1 MNRNVG
7 SGSGPG
13 EITPDGCA
21 VEFYALLP
29 SFGQPQIVHDAV
41 PAGAPVLELGCGTG
55 RILRP
60 LAHLGHPVL
69 GVDESPAMLARIPD
83 LPTICSPIET
93 LRLDRT
99 FGVVLLA
106 STMINVDPALRREFL
121 ATCRH
126 HLAGDGVAV
135 FQQNPPSWFEE
146 FGQAPP
152 VRDDPGGVRRI
163 LRSARREP
171 PRLHVEVEY
180 QATRSGRTPGRAM
193 RSARTNSP
201 ATSPRPGSGSA
212 GGSPMITRG
221 LRQCRD
227 EVHHATAAARHL
239 DLRGNRHPHRIGG
252 ERGDRGHHRHRP
264 VRPDQVRVDLYTRGQ
279 PRAAGPRGPPPPGRF

>member
-1 MNRNVG
+1 MNRNE
-7 SGSGPG
+7 GSGPG

-29 SFGQPQIVHDAV
+29 SFGEPQIVHDAV
-41 PAGAPVLELGCGTG
+41 PVGAPVLELGCGTG

-60 LAHLGHPVL
+60 LANLGHPVL
-69 GVDESPAMLARIPD
+69 GVDESPAMLARVPD
-83 LPTICSPIET
+83 LPTVCSPIET

-152 VRDDPGGVRRI
+152 VRDDPGGIRRI
-163 LRSARREP
+163 VRSARREP
-171 PRLHVEVEY
+171 PLLHVEVEY
-180 QATRSGRTPGRAM
+180 QV
-193 RSARTNSP
+193 
-201 ATSPRPGSGSA
+201 
-212 GGSPMITRG
+212 GGQVWTHAWASHEIGTDELTGDLAAAG
-221 LRQCRD
+221 LRFGRWLTD
-227 EVHHATAAARHL
+227 DHAWFTAL
-239 DLRGNRHPHRIGG
+239 
-252 ERGDRGHHRHRP
+252 P
-264 VRPDQVRVDLYTRGQ
+264 VP
-279 PRAAGPRGPPPPGRF
+279 A

>member
-29 SFGQPQIVHDAV
+29 SFGEPQIVHDAV

-106 STMINVDPALRREFL
+106 STMINVDPVLRREFL
-121 ATCRH
+121 ATCRR

-146 FGQAPP
+146 SGQAPP

-180 QATRSGRTPGRAM
+180 QVGDQVWTHAWASHEIGADELTGDLAAT
-193 RSARTNSP
+193 
-201 ATSPRPGSGSA
+201 
-212 GGSPMITRG
+212 G
-221 LRQCRD
+221 LRFGRWLTD
-227 EVHHATAAARHL
+227 DHAWFTA
-239 DLRGNRHPHRIGG
+239 
-252 ERGDRGHHRHRP
+252 
-264 VRPDQVRVDLYTRGQ
+264 V
-279 PRAAGPRGPPPPGRF
+279 PGTLS

>member
-29 SFGQPQIVHDAV
+29 SFGEPQIVHDAV

-83 LPTICSPIET
+83 LPTVCSPIET

-106 STMINVDPALRREFL
+106 STMINVAPALRREFL

-126 HLAGDGVAV
+126 HLATGGVAV

-146 FGQAPP
+146 FGQGPR
-152 VRDDPGGVRRI
+152 VRDEPGGIRRI
-163 LRSARREP
+163 VRSSRREP
-171 PRLHVEVEY
+171 PRLHIEVEY
-180 QATRSGRTPGRAM
+180 QVGDRVWTHAWASHEIGADELTGDLAATRLRFGRWLTDDHAWFT
-193 RSARTNSP
+193 ARP
-201 ATSPRPGSGSA
+201 AP
-212 GGSPMITRG
+212 
-221 LRQCRD
+221 
-227 EVHHATAAARHL
+227 
-239 DLRGNRHPHRIGG
+239 
-252 ERGDRGHHRHRP
+252 
-264 VRPDQVRVDLYTRGQ
+264 
-279 PRAAGPRGPPPPGRF
+279 